1 MQIVSKEEAI
11 NQGLNKFF
19 TGVPCRNNHITTR
32 DVSKGRCDECR
43 KDSYKKHGNPKRDA
57 GVAARREA
65 ERTYFDSH
73 PDLVSRKQA
82 KEMNLTRYFTG
93 KPCVNGHVSERTVSK
108 AMCIDCK
115 REEYTRNR
123 ETYLDYNH
131 RKYENNKDQILANQ
145 KIYYEANKDVILKKN
160 IRYYYKNRNEIIDSR
175 KKYWLN
181 MPEEKKAKVR
191 KYKRDW
197 ISSVYEEGGER
208 LSAHKARR
216 NYIVSKRRK
225 QLQHASYD
233 IFEGEILQIYLNAQ
247 IEKSK
252 LNDCVE
258 TDETLDLQVHVD
270 HIVPLQ
276 NNLVCG
282 LHIPCNLQLMD
293 ARENRAKCN
302 SFIPYWED
310 HLTGEIKYVS

>member
-73 PDLVSRKQA
+73 PDLVSR
-82 KEMNLTRYFTG
+82 
-93 KPCVNGHVSERTVSK
+93 
-108 AMCIDCK
+108 
-115 REEYTRNR
+115 
-123 ETYLDYNH
+123 
-131 RKYENNKDQILANQ
+131 
-145 KIYYEANKDVILKKN
+145 
-160 IRYYYKNRNEIIDSR
+160 
-175 KKYWLN
+175 
-181 MPEEKKAKVR
+181 KKAKVR

-293 ARENRAKCN
+293 ARENRAKCK